1 MNKKKGFTL
10 IEIIICITLITIIG
24 VAMTFT
30 VLKSKDNKF
39 KEVEKRILTAASVYV
54 STAKDENG
62 ETYENGIY
70 NGGSGTVINL
80 NVLYNNGFLSEDLKK
95 EIEKRN
101 YKLEYNY
108 VLALL
113 GNGEEGNDCNGIN
126 YTLSWDKIDKSN
138 NKDKPVYLCKKN
150 NQQQTTDTNI
160 KNIIQS
166 VKMKVHI
173 DKNAVSTEFYN
184 KLSAEEKAK
193 FTDKENGLYAYY
205 QENQGDGGTVYYY
218 YRGAVNNNYVKFGT
232 ENNKELTWRILW
244 INDKNEMKLVL
255 DDEIYLTHKRKGT
268 TTIDKINANDSFYSC
283 NPIKE
288 DNANIYSVKVDESV
302 SLGHFDSEYLYG
314 SYKDIITNII
324 PSGTPTNAVIYNLNK
339 ESIFYDYIQI
349 SDHIDL
355 STDDSSVF
363 SKLYENWFNS
373 ANLSNSVKD
382 YDFCFNSEDYGNFM
396 SNFECYTSKNNITG
410 AYGKYTKKYGYLS
423 MGELARAGIVAY
435 NSDNNY
441 KFTKNDNYLIPN
453 ENNSYILIENNDV
466 YYGASKPNNYVNSN
480 GIENKKIT
488 NTLTSGT
495 NSLCIPNNLER
506 TYEISKFNSRK
517 KNIEQTT
524 FYANSIK
531 PVIVVDLNKYELSD
545 STGTNDDMFTLIEKT
560 E

>member
-24 VAMTFT
+24 TAMTFT

-101 YKLEYNY
+101 YKLEDNY

-138 NKDKPVYLCKKN
+138 KKDKPVYLCKKN

-160 KNIIQS
+160 KNIIKS

-184 KLSAEEKAK
+184 KLSAEEKEN
-193 FTDKENGLYAYY
+193 FIDKENGLYAYY

-232 ENNKELTWRILW
+232 ENNKDLTWRILW

-268 TTIDKINANDSFYSC
+268 TTVDKINANDSFYSC

-302 SLGHFDSEYLYG
+302 SLGHLDSEYVYG

-339 ESIFYDYIQI
+339 ESIFYDYIETSEYI
-349 SDHIDL
+349 NL

-373 ANLSNSVKD
+373 ANLSNSVKN
-382 YDFCFNSEDYGNFM
+382 YEFCFNSESHGNFM
-396 SNFECYTSKNNITG
+396 SNFECYTSKDNITST
-410 AYGKYTKKYGYLS
+410 YGKYTKKYGYLS
-423 MGELARAGIVAY
+423 MGELARAGVVAY

-441 KFTKNDNYLIPN
+441 NFTKNDNYLIPN

-466 YYGASKPNNYVNSN
+466 YYGANKPNNYVNSN

-488 NTLTSGT
+488 NTLTSGN

-506 TYEISKFNSRK
+506 TYEISEFSSRK
-517 KNIEQTT
+517 KNIEQIT

>member
-24 VAMTFT
+24 TAMTFT
-30 VLKSKDNKF
+30 VLKSKDNKY

-101 YKLEYNY
+101 YKLEDNY

-126 YTLSWDKIDKSN
+126 YTLSWNKIDKSN
-138 NKDKPVYLCKKN
+138 NKDKTVYLCKKN

>member
-24 VAMTFT
+24 TAMTFT

-101 YKLEYNY
+101 YKLEDNY

>member
-101 YKLEYNY
+101 YKLEDNY

-113 GNGEEGNDCNGIN
+113 GNGEESNDCNGIN
-126 YTLSWDKIDKSN
+126 YTLSWDKINKSN

-339 ESIFYDYIQI
+339 ESIFYDYIKTSEYI
-349 SDHIDL
+349 NL
-355 STDDSSVF
+355 SIDDSSVF

-466 YYGASKPNNYVNSN
+466 YYGTNNPNNYVNSN

-488 NTLTSGT
+488 NTLTSGM

-506 TYEISKFNSRK
+506 TYEIYSFNNRK

>member
-30 VLKSKDNKF
+30 VLKSKDNKY

-101 YKLEYNY
+101 YKLEDNY

-126 YTLSWDKIDKSN
+126 YTLSWNKIDKSN
-138 NKDKPVYLCKKN
+138 NKDKTVYLCKKN

>member
-24 VAMTFT
+24 TAMTFT

-101 YKLEYNY
+101 YKLEDNY

-138 NKDKPVYLCKKN
+138 NKDKTVYLCKKN

-244 INDKNEMKLVL
+244 INDKNEMKLIL
-255 DDEIYLTHKRKGT
+255 DDERQISYIKRVNPENLAETNEDYLLEPGERYYMATTKNGDKALFYDDDSIKFCVSGYNDIDCKGNGVKNVLAYNEKTKIFIDNISGRKNYEEEIYINFESNTKIDSIKEYEFCENNVGSLSYDTISNDFVCTDSPTNSQDKGKNKYKAKFGYLT
-268 TTIDKINANDSFYSC
+268 Y
-283 NPIKE
+283 
-288 DNANIYSVKVDESV
+288 
-302 SLGHFDSEYLYG
+302 
-314 SYKDIITNII
+314 
-324 PSGTPTNAVIYNLNK
+324 
-339 ESIFYDYIQI
+339 
-349 SDHIDL
+349 
-355 STDDSSVF
+355 
-363 SKLYENWFNS
+363 
-373 ANLSNSVKD
+373 
-382 YDFCFNSEDYGNFM
+382 
-396 SNFECYTSKNNITG
+396 
-410 AYGKYTKKYGYLS
+410 
-423 MGELARAGIVAY
+423 GELARAGVI
-435 NSDNNY
+435 DNIDIFKNY
-441 KFTKNDNYLIPN
+441 KEKGYNQSSNFILSKNPSNKYLTEKIKYFLNYSPTSIGYEVNAQYL
-453 ENNSYILIENNDV
+453 YINDI
-466 YYGASKPNNYVNSN
+466 SS
-480 GIENKKIT
+480 
-488 NTLTSGT
+488 
-495 NSLCIPNNLER
+495 
-506 TYEISKFNSRK
+506 SKFKLDSSTSYWHIYRAD
-517 KNIEQTT
+517 
-524 FYANSIK
+524 ANSIK